1 MRALKVLLIIIFFPL
16 LHAIVQW
23 LYYLVF
29 DLYLEKTLGKKE
41 ADKLMSG
48 RFQSVRRFFYR
59 DIKDKLNSFQYVLYW
74 ISHILFIAMVVF
86 MILRVFEV
94 QYAAQSARWTGV
106 VYFLVLYAL
115 RISARKK
122 E

>member
-1 MRALKVLLIIIFFPL
+1 MNALKVLLIIIFFPL